1 MEESIPMKKCSLE
14 ENIESDAES
23 DTTFAATDDGKDH
36 FMHNTMPSPSCSSQ
50 INSQVGMF
58 QNLSPSSSD
67 MVGLQRNYQ
76 PVGIIRKK
84 NLIKLI

>member
-50 INSQVGMF
+50 MNSQVGMF
-58 QNLSPSSSD
+58 QNLSPSSSSD

-76 PVGIIRKK
+76 PVGTIRKR
-84 NLIKLI
+84 